1 METCKVQLVGGSTHT
16 VSLPRGWAREHDVR
30 AGAFLHLHPLAD
42 GSLLLSI
49 DGEKDGETV
58 EDERSDRTISDSRE
72 PRSPL
77 SNCGN
82 PSATQTISPIR
93 RGSPE
98 SEGFGSTI
106 LSTSWSVACG

>member
-1 METCKVQLVGGSTHT
+1 METRKVQLVGGSIHT
-16 VSLPRGWAREHDVR
+16 DSLPRGWAREHDVR

-42 GSLLLSI
+42 GSLLLGI

-82 PSATQTISPIR
+82 PSADSDDIADPAGLAGK
-93 RGSPE
+93 RGVR
-98 SEGFGSTI
+98 I
-106 LSTSWSVACG
+106 DDL